1 MVAMALCC
9 NPRLLIA
16 DEPTTALDAT
26 TQAQILE
33 LIASAN
39 KKDGRATILVTH
51 DLGIV
56 ARYADTVHI
65 MYAGRIVESADCA
78 ELYSRPQHPY
88 TEALLKAV
96 PRLNRSEEYEL
107 APISGFPPR
116 LDQLGPGCP
125 FEPRCKRRQKPCA
138 GETPPFRVLSSNHS
152 VSCWQI

>member
-1 MVAMALCC
+1 MSR
-9 NPRLLIA
+9 P
-16 DEPTTALDAT
+16 TALDAT

-65 MYAGRIVESADCA
+65 MYAGRIVESADCM

-96 PRLNRSEEYEL
+96 PRFDRSGEYEL
-107 APISGFPPR
+107 AA
-116 LDQLGPGCP
+116 DQRFSSPS
-125 FEPRCKRRQKPCA
+125 RSIRA
-138 GETPPFRVLSSNHS
+138 GLPL
-152 VSCWQI
+152 